1 MWLKPQSSIDSF
13 YRWLKPTAI
22 PLKSITVR
30 FSGRVIRRAESGFSH
45 IPKARNLSK
54 LLEVLNGIPPQ
65 FHYDLFAETS
75 IEQ

>member
-1 MWLKPQSSIDSF
+1 LTPS
-13 YRWLKPTAI
+13 RWLKPTAI

-30 FSGRVIRRAESGFSH
+30 FSGRLIKVTESGFSH
-45 IPKARNLSK
+45 IPKARNISK
-54 LLEVLNGIPPQ
+54 LLEVFNGSPPQ